1 METIDVSCRED
12 GIDYRETVQGVS
24 VGPLF
29 VHKSLLKKWTGKPL
43 WTVTHTET
51 GYSITHQ
58 IRTKA
63 VALSVADDLKGLL
76 WGRPP
81 DEIRNDT
88 VLKRTV
94 RAVLMRHGV
103 HVPLSLQTQGSP
115 MSEVRREDILSE
127 SELVEIEDRIPG
139 ANPGPSDM
147 PLRWVVASHR
157 ALAARVQEM
166 ERERDE
172 IAARWKEDFELRCSL
187 EQQVARLQEA
197 LRFYADPHTYGLNG
211 GTNERII
218 KDRGQQA
225 QQALKGA

>member
-1 METIDVSCRED
+1 MT
-12 GIDYRETVQGVS
+12 
-24 VGPLF
+24 
-29 VHKSLLKKWTGKPL
+29 
-43 WTVTHTET
+43 
-51 GYSITHQ
+51 
-58 IRTKA
+58 
-63 VALSVADDLKGLL
+63 
-76 WGRPP
+76 
-81 DEIRNDT
+81 
-88 VLKRTV
+88 
-94 RAVLMRHGV
+94 
-103 HVPLSLQTQGSP
+103 
-115 MSEVRREDILSE
+115 EVRREVMTEEQLR
-127 SELVEIEDRIPG
+127 ELE
-139 ANPGPSDM
+139 
-147 PLRWVVASHR
+147 RWVPTGKPNVSDGPLLDVIASHR